1 MTTRIS
7 EEERLTIKG
16 IKPYFSSNTNST
28 RNRASRGRAPHDADK
43 LSCLHLL
50 LRAKSFASWPL
61 QVRFFCR
68 DAYDL
73 WVRWS
78 ERVHG
83 EIPAGIRVSLD
94 LQNDTEATNQHDGL
108 QNAQTKLISK
118 SQAVFKGGIEGVVV
132 GYSTLKDHVEKSLL
146 ILAEGQVNRC
156 GICAKDMATQAST
169 ILVCPQRNC
178 QAIFHMTCLATRFL
192 EAEKRGLSVIPRAG
206 TCPHCR
212 SELQWIDLVKE
223 MSLRVRGK
231 SELAR
236 LTKKRKMPET
246 RAQKEDLFLPYSEE
260 LNQDASER
268 PMHYDAFDSPSDY
281 EEPLP
286 RNWDYQ
292 DHDEDGESLVDNF
305 VFDNSMFNSIS
316 KIGTGTSSIS
326 RSEIEI
332 QDSELDDT
340 EILDFTNGD
349 LSYPLERN

>member
-1 MTTRIS
+1 M
-7 EEERLTIKG
+7 
-16 IKPYFSSNTNST
+16 
-28 RNRASRGRAPHDADK
+28 
-43 LSCLHLL
+43 
-50 LRAKSFASWPL
+50 
-61 QVRFFCR
+61 
-68 DAYDL
+68 
-73 WVRWS
+73 RWS

-94 LQNDTEATNQHDGL
+94 LQNAMEATNQHDER

-118 SQAVFKGGIEGVVV
+118 PQAVFKGGIEGIVV
-132 GYSTLKDHVEKSLL
+132 GYSTLKDHVEKSLF
-146 ILAEGQVNRC
+146 ILAEGQVKKC
-156 GICAKDMATQAST
+156 GICAKDMGTQVTT

-212 SELQWIDLVKE
+212 SELQWIDMVKE

-236 LTKKRKMPET
+236 LTKKRKMPER
-246 RAQKEDLFLPYSEE
+246 RAQKEDLPYSEE

-268 PMHYDAFDSPSDY
+268 SMHYDAFDSPSDY

-286 RNWDYQ
+286 LNWDYQ

-305 VFDNSMFNSIS
+305 VSDKSMFNSIS
-316 KIGTGTSSIS
+316 KIGKETSRNS

-332 QDSELDDT
+332 QDSELDDA
-340 EILDFTNGD
+340 EILDFT
-349 LSYPLERN
+349 